1 MPPAFCVEN
10 GHEAPWGL
18 YGAVDIGS
26 HTVRVVVAEWR
37 DDGHICPV
45 HHERHVTRLAQGFGE
60 KGTLTQEAMERT
72 EAVLSGIVSRLRDF
86 EPRAVRCGATGV
98 VRRAANGPE
107 FLRRVQD
114 MATWKAS
121 ILSEAQE
128 AALSLQGMLNVL
140 EPAQDF
146 VVCFDLGGSSTELAL
161 VDRRNPSPLWI
172 GSVFVGAATLTE
184 AYLHEAPTAFEQL
197 SRAARYARGVLKPV
211 VENIC
216 EKLRRYAG
224 PAMGFAVAGTAGTV
238 TTLAAM
244 ESRMDPY
251 IPYRLNNRSL
261 TKAWIAETLRSLA
274 GMGLE
279 ERRGIVGLESG
290 REDIIVGGVIIVEEI
305 LNSFGVSSLLVSDA
319 GLLEGLLW
327 DGMKSYAAQYGLPW
341 KWSAQGALGSKTGFT
356 RSVNAQNREKDH
368 G

>member
-1 MPPAFCVEN
+1 MES

-26 HTVRVVVAEWR
+26 HTVRMVVAEWR
-37 DDGHICPV
+37 DDGRVCPV

-60 KGTLTQEAMERT
+60 KGMLTQEAMERT
-72 EAVLSGIVSRLRDF
+72 EAVLSGIASRLRDF
-86 EPRAVRCGATGV
+86 EPRVVRCGATGV
-98 VRRAANGPE
+98 VRRAANGPD

-114 MATWKAS
+114 MASWKAS

-128 AALSLQGMLNVL
+128 AALSLRGMLSVL
-140 EPAQDF
+140 EPPEDF

-184 AYLHEAPTAFEQL
+184 AYLQEAPTSFEQL
-197 SRAARYARGVLKPV
+197 SRAARHARGVLKPA

-216 EKLRRYAG
+216 EELRRYAG
-224 PAMGFAVAGTAGTV
+224 SAKGVTVAGTAGTV

-244 ESRMDPY
+244 ESRMERY
-251 IPYRLNNRSL
+251 IPYCINNRSL

-279 ERRGIVGLESG
+279 ERGGIVGLESG
-290 REDIIVGGVIIVEEI
+290 REDIIVGGTVIVEEI

-327 DGMKSYAAQYGLPW
+327 DGMQSCTAPYDVPW
-341 KWSAQGALGSKTGFT
+341 QWSAQSASGCKTAIT
-356 RSVNAQNREKDH
+356 RSVNAQNREKDY